1 MWFPFMATEKNTKA
15 LSVARII
22 QQNTDKKQRQREEKN
37 TQKDIVDKDLPTTIM
52 YTKLSATK
60 RNKQADKSTDSNT
73 IQSKRIDSEH
83 VELTIPS
90 TSNQQKHFIIISII
104 ISLFWKVLDW
114 ILSIKRHKH

>member
-1 MWFPFMATEKNTKA
+1 MATEKNTKA

-22 QQNTDKKQRQREEKN
+22 QQNTDKKQRQREEIN
-37 TQKDIVDKDLPTTIM
+37 TQKDIVDTDLPTTIM

-60 RNKQADKSTDSNT
+60 RNKLADKSTDSNT